1 MPLQRL
7 DEETVREPPSAVS
20 ANSTWASA
28 GQVLD
33 SYGYQEDDEETSV
46 ILQKAIRV
54 KNDVGL
60 ERAVQT

>member
-1 MPLQRL
+1 MPLRRL
-7 DEETVREPPSAVS
+7 DEETVRVQPSAVS

-28 GQVLD
+28 GQVWD
-33 SYGYQEDDEETSV
+33 SYGYQEDDEEASV
-46 ILQKAIRV
+46 IPLNAIHA